1 MYPTISLGPLVIP
14 TAGLIYIIGA
24 WLVLSIVERVAA
36 KLELEADKI
45 YGLSALM
52 LAAGFIGA
60 RIIFVVLHWS
70 AFRENLVGIV
80 WPLTSGYNLW
90 GGLIL
95 GITAGF
101 FYGRAR
107 QVPPLRTLDTLMPG
121 ILSALLIISLADFA
135 GGPGYGAQTNL
146 PWGIDVFGIKRHPVQ
161 LYEILSAILA
171 LLVWWW
177 GFRNRVQP
185 GQMFLMAVVAYA
197 AGRLFVDAYRANT
210 PLTADGYHI
219 VQIIALAILLL
230 AGFAL
235 SRMLVTDP
243 DLYEQAESS

>member
-1 MYPTISLGPLVIP
+1 MYPTISLGPLVLP

-24 WLVLSIVERVAA
+24 WLVLSIIERVAA
-36 KLELEADKI
+36 RLGLEAEKI

-52 LAAGFIGA
+52 LAAAFLGA
-60 RIIFVVLHWS
+60 RLSFVVLHWS

-90 GGLIL
+90 AGLIL
-95 GITAGF
+95 GSLSGF

-107 QVPPLRTLDTLMPG
+107 QLPTRRTLDALTPG

-161 LYEILSAILA
+161 FYEVLASGLA

-185 GQMFLMAVVAYA
+185 GQMFLMAIAAYS

-210 PLTADGYHI
+210 PLTSAGFHV
-219 VQIIALAILLL
+219 VQIIALVILLV

-235 SRMLVTDP
+235 GRLLAADP
-243 DLYEQAESS
+243 EKQELAESS